1 MGAVENS
8 FVAYVLDQLRE
19 VEGLGCRAMFGGHG
33 LYRGPTF
40 FGIVFAG
47 RLYFKTDHAT
57 VGEYTRRGMTP
68 FRPNDRQLLKTYYEV
83 PADVLEDRAQL
94 TAWAGAAAGCA
105 GRQHG
110 GASHGAP
117 GHGAGAAMGGAEIG
131 GAAPG
136 VARFAP

>member
-33 LYRGPTF
+33 LYSGPTF
-40 FGIVFAG
+40 FGIVFGG
-47 RLYFKTDHAT
+47 RLYFKTDVAT

-68 FRPNDRQLLKTYYEV
+68 FHPNDRQLLKTYYEV
-83 PADVLEDRAQL
+83 PADVLENRAQL

-105 GRQHG
+105 GRGRG
-110 GASHGAP
+110 GACDNNSGQ
-117 GHGAGAAMGGAEIG
+117 GAGAVIDGMEIS
-131 GAAPG
+131 GAASG
-136 VARFAP
+136 AARFVR